1 MYPRHVPG
9 YDVFRRGIATTR
21 QREPKVQVRLRDRV
35 AVSAEDIPAKSVVV
49 ATEKADSS
57 TTGFSVAVAHRN
69 NAFDKVIIGFFP

>member
-35 AVSAEDIPAKSVVV
+35 AVSAEDIPAKPVVV
-49 ATEKADSS
+49 ATESADPSA
-57 TTGFSVAVAHRN
+57 TGFSVAVAHRN